1 MKILIVDI
9 FKKYRLSTN
18 LPNSNSPL
26 HYLLPLEATSLL
38 IFTINYKI
46 SWSLLAV
53 SSTLPSVH
61 QFHRP

>member
-26 HYLLPLEATSLL
+26 HYPPRSDFAFD
-38 IFTINYKI
+38 IY
-46 SWSLLAV
+46 
-53 SSTLPSVH
+53 H
-61 QFHRP
+61 